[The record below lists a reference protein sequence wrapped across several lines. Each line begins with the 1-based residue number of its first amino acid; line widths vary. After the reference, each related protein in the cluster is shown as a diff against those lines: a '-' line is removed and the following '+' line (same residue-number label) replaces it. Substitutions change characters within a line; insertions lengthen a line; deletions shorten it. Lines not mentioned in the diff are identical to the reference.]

1 MVRSNAEAAPPIER
15 GGSDWDTALYLK
27 FEDER
32 TQPARDLLA
41 RVRSNARRV
50 VDLGCGPG
58 TSTQLLAA
66 RYPDAQIIGIDS
78 SEQMLAAARA
88 RLPGIRFE
96 KQDIGISRPSV
107 IQDLI
112 FANAV

>member
-1 MVRSNAEAAPPIER
+1 MAKSIADSAVAPIENAA
-15 GGSDWDTALYLK
+15 SDWDTALYLK

-41 RVRSNARRV
+41 RLSPDVRRI

-66 RYPDAQIIGIDS
+66 RYPHAHIVGVDN
-78 SEQMLAAARA
+78 SEQMLAAARI
-88 RLPGIRFE
+88 RLPGVDFE
-96 KQDIGISRPSV
+96 KSDIGAWRPSV
-107 IQDLI
+107 RPDL
-112 FANAV
+112 